1 MTENA
6 GPGTG
11 PGVGGLLRASRLR
24 IGEDLRDVAAALYIR
39 YNYLNAIEEGRY
51 EALPG
56 PTYAVG
62 FVRVYAEHLGL
73 DAGEVV
79 RRFKAETAALSEM
92 KELVFPS
99 PLPESGVPSGA
110 ILFMGIL
117 IAGLAYGIWY
127 INSTHDK
134 SIADLIPAVP
144 ERFATLL
151 GEGSKDA
158 GSGAPASAAPA
169 TPQTSEPAVSN
180 APTRSE
186 PSEAAIP
193 KPTGDAGTT
202 APAIPPVDRPT
213 VEVTAVAPP
222 EPASAPDTE
231 RVVIPPENVAAELET
246 PAASEP
252 PSAEPT
258 PPLAAASATE
268 TPSASAP
275 EEPMPAGDVT
285 PERAIPGRTSETAAA
300 PDAAAVPVP
309 VENAERPMAG
319 PPETG
324 ARSTEMVEPPRPPSP
339 PVNEFS
345 GLTRDGGQVG
355 SVNGSV
361 PVDVTEG
368 ASATDVTAAPTGAAV
383 TPSVETASAEAATS
397 GNSPEG
403 SAGRIVVREKS
414 ASWIQ
419 IRDEVA
425 KQLLMTQLMQ
435 QGDTYR
441 VPDRPGLKLLTGNAG
456 ALEILID
463 GEIVPAI
470 GPAGAVRRDVALDIE
485 RLKNGTAAEN

>member
-169 TPQTSEPAVSN
+169 
-180 APTRSE
+180 RS
-186 PSEAAIP
+186 
-193 KPTGDAGTT
+193 
-202 APAIPPVDRPT
+202 
-213 VEVTAVAPP
+213 
-222 EPASAPDTE
+222 
-231 RVVIPPENVAAELET
+231 
-246 PAASEP
+246 
-252 PSAEPT
+252 
-258 PPLAAASATE
+258 
-268 TPSASAP
+268 
-275 EEPMPAGDVT
+275 
-285 PERAIPGRTSETAAA
+285 
-300 PDAAAVPVP
+300 
-309 VENAERPMAG
+309 
-319 PPETG
+319 
-324 ARSTEMVEPPRPPSP
+324 
-339 PVNEFS
+339 
-345 GLTRDGGQVG
+345 
-355 SVNGSV
+355 SVLG
-361 PVDVTEG
+361 
-368 ASATDVTAAPTGAAV
+368 
-383 TPSVETASAEAATS
+383 
-397 GNSPEG
+397 
-403 SAGRIVVREKS
+403 
-414 ASWIQ
+414 
-419 IRDEVA
+419 
-425 KQLLMTQLMQ
+425 
-435 QGDTYR
+435 
-441 VPDRPGLKLLTGNAG
+441 
-456 ALEILID
+456 
-463 GEIVPAI
+463 
-470 GPAGAVRRDVALDIE
+470 
-485 RLKNGTAAEN
+485 